1 MKIIISPSKSMEEE
15 KKLPTTRGT
24 QPKFLKEAVQLNQVL
39 SELSKP
45 ELSKLMKI
53 SDKLA
58 ELNWQRYRDFDESN
72 QTQKARPAV
81 YLYSGDV
88 YDGLDAY
95 SLPTDKLDD
104 LQHKLRI
111 ITGFYGIL
119 KPLDLIQ
126 PYRLEMSIKL
136 ATENHKNLYDFW
148 TEKVT
153 ASLNKEM
160 KKEEILVNLAS
171 NEYAKAVHFK
181 SLKAKVI
188 SPVFKDFK
196 NGNLKVIAFYAK
208 KARGAMTRY
217 IIDKNIENAEDLLG
231 FDYME
236 YRFSEKYTEKE
247 DEPVFVR

>member
-24 QPKFLKEAVQLNQVL
+24 QPKFLEEAIQLNRAL
-39 SELSKP
+39 AELSKP
-45 ELSKLMKI
+45 DLSKLMKI

-72 QTQKARPAV
+72 QTKNARPAV

-95 SLPTDKLDD
+95 SLETDKLDD

-111 ITGFYGIL
+111 ITGMYGIL

-136 ATENHKNLYDFW
+136 ATEDHKNLYEFW
-148 TEKVT
+148 TDKITE
-153 ASLNKEM
+153 SLNKEM
-160 KKEEILVNLAS
+160 KKDEVLVNLAS
-171 NEYAKAVHFK
+171 NEYSKAVDFK
-181 SLKAKVI
+181 SLKSKVI
-188 SPVFKDFK
+188 SPIFKDFK
-196 NGNLKVIAFYAK
+196 DGNLKVIAFYAK
-208 KARGAMTRY
+208 KARGAMSRY
-217 IIDKNIENAEDLLG
+217 IIDKNIESFEDLLG
-231 FDYME
+231 FDYMD
-236 YRFSEKYTEKE
+236 YRFSENYTKKE